1 MKSFLD
7 KIRQSPIWGT
17 GLLNLRVDAIK
28 AYLSKLYGNEVEVN
42 RVSMLGKDVEKPGE
56 VLKGYGY
63 GTPISVEFTLNGLRR
78 KTVLSTMRP
87 GGFGHE
93 NMSDRAGILLWQA
106 RAFNLLPR
114 HVKAV
119 DIGAFTKDN
128 ALKSLGDCTEFFL
141 VTDWAEGKEYYRDLD
156 RIKETGHLTS
166 LDIQRAEALADY
178 LVEIH
183 AEKHDDPGLYVR
195 RIRDLIGHGEC
206 LMGLTD
212 SYPQNLDY
220 IRPKDLLAIEQ
231 RCVEWRW
238 KVKFRTSRLA
248 QVHGD
253 FHPWNILFRE
263 GTDFTALDRSR
274 GEWGEPA
281 DDVSSMTINY
291 LFYALQH
298 RGALE
303 GPFQELWKTFFDR
316 YLDATGDKEMMEVI
330 QPFYTWRALVVA
342 SPIWYPNLSL
352 EVRRKLL
359 NFARNILETTVF
371 DPEDIANLLE
381 S

>member
-1 MKSFLD
+1 M
-7 KIRQSPIWGT
+7 
-17 GLLNLRVDAIK
+17 LNLRVDSIK
-28 AYLSKLYGNEVEVN
+28 AYLSRLYGGEVAIG
-42 RVSMLGKDVEKPGE
+42 RVSMLGKDIEKPGE

-63 GTPISVEFTLNGLRR
+63 GTPLSIEFIL
-78 KTVLSTMRP
+78 KDSPKKVVLSTMRP

-106 RAFNLLPR
+106 KAFNLLPR

-119 DIGAFTKDN
+119 DVGSFTKDN

-141 VTDWAEGKEYYRDLD
+141 LTEWAEGKEYYRDLD
-156 RIKETGHLTS
+156 RIKETGRLTS
-166 LDIQRAEALADY
+166 LDIQRAQALADY

-183 AEKHDDPGLYVR
+183 AVKHDDPGLYVR

-212 SYPQNLDY
+212 SYPMNLDY
-220 IRPKDLLAIEQ
+220 IRPEDLLAIER

-238 KVKFRTSRLA
+238 KVKRRTSRLA

-253 FHPWNILFRE
+253 YHPWNILFRE

-291 LFYALQH
+291 LFYTLQH

-303 GPFQELWKTFFDR
+303 GPFQELWGVFFDR
-316 YLDATGDKEMMEVI
+316 YLDATGDKELLEVI
-330 QPFYTWRALVVA
+330 QPFYTWRALVIA

-352 EVRRKLL
+352 DVRRKLL
-359 NFARNILETTVF
+359 SFARNILETTVF
-371 DPEDIANLLE
+371 DPKDVLTLFKLQG
-381 S
+381 